1 MVATRKSASA
11 VPTPASALQQLQQD
25 HELKIIAITE
35 PLKPK
40 HLPQSSN
47 KRNSAASI
55 DSDPHVDTHPAA
67 LEADLKHYKELFS
80 KLRFS
85 YVEQVTKEKFL
96 RNLTEDPP
104 RLVEATENVEKE
116 AEILALKAGLKERK
130 LEVAEILKQ
139 LEKEGRELA
148 LRYDGLQLR
157 RQQLETLPAEI
168 EGLEASI
175 AQLKQ
180 DQTPTSSN
188 PELGLPLPETLRLL
202 TEREADLA
210 ALNAQIAQLQ
220 ASLPNR
226 AKELEKLERELK
238 PLETQKQGTVAA
250 AKEARRRKEE
260 GGGMGDELEE
270 KGRWLRASEKALR
283 DMMEVER

>member
-11 VPTPASALQQLQQD
+11 TSTPASALAQLQQER
-25 HELKIIAITE
+25 ELKIIAITE

-40 HLPQSSN
+40 DLPPSSK
-47 KRNSAASI
+47 KRNSAASV
-55 DSDPHVDTHPAA
+55 DSDQNVDTHPAA
-67 LEADLKHYKELFS
+67 LESDLKHYKELFS

-96 RNLTEDPP
+96 RNLTDDPP
-104 RLVEATENVEKE
+104 RLVEAAENVEKE
-116 AEILALKAGLKERK
+116 AEILALKASLKERK
-130 LEVAEILKQ
+130 VEVAELLKQ
-139 LEKEGRELA
+139 LEAKGKELA
-148 LRYDGLQLR
+148 LRYDGVQLR
-157 RQQLETLPAEI
+157 RQQLESLPAEI
-168 EGLEASI
+168 EGIEANI

-180 DQTPTSSN
+180 DQIPTSSN
-188 PELGLPLPETLRLL
+188 PELDLPLPETLRLL
-202 TEREADLA
+202 NEREAELA

-220 ASLPNR
+220 SSLPNR

-260 GGGMGDELEE
+260 GGGIGDELEE
-270 KGRWLRASEKALR
+270 KGRWLTASEKALR
-283 DMMEVER
+283 DMLEVEG

>member
-11 VPTPASALQQLQQD
+11 VPTSASALAQLQQD
-25 HELKIIAITE
+25 HELKILAITE

-40 HLPQSSN
+40 DLPQSSK
-47 KRNSAASI
+47 KRNSAASV
-55 DSDPHVDTHPAA
+55 DDDQNVDTHPAA

-104 RLVEATENVEKE
+104 RLVEAAENIEKE
-116 AEILALKAGLKERK
+116 ADILALKASLKERK
-130 LEVAEILKQ
+130 LEVDEILKQ
-139 LEKEGRELA
+139 LEEKGKELA
-148 LRYDGLQLR
+148 LRYDGMQLR
-157 RQQLETLPAEI
+157 RQQLETLPTEI

-188 PELGLPLPETLRLL
+188 PELGLPLRETLRLL
-202 TEREADLA
+202 NEREAELA

-220 ASLPNR
+220 SSLPTR

-260 GGGMGDELEE
+260 GGGIGDELEE
-270 KGRWLRASEKALR
+270 KGRWLTAFEKALR
-283 DMMEVER
+283 VMLEVEG